1 MLLNETSTQFQQ
13 SQKSKTTIVVIFI
26 QTISIT
32 LDFTLIYIEY
42 LYNNFST
49 KMILGLLHVRLENL
63 SSKHLHITQITS
75 IISKQLISLSDNLL
89 PHQIQ
94 FKFEGKEEN

>member
-1 MLLNETSTQFQQ
+1 M
-13 SQKSKTTIVVIFI
+13 

-42 LYNNFST
+42 LYNKFST

-89 PHQIQ
+89 PHQIK
-94 FKFEGKEEN
+94 FKFEGKEN